1 MNREKSV
8 ASILAILLGAVLST
22 ACGSST
28 PTAPGTPTPTPAPTA
43 TPATGGNQVTIS
55 GFAFSALTV
64 PMGTTVT
71 WKNLDSTA
79 HTATAD
85 AASAFQFD
93 TGTINAG
100 ATSKGITFSQM
111 GAFAYHCNFHS
122 SMHGTITVQ

>member
-8 ASILAILLGAVLST
+8 ASILAILLGAILST

-28 PTAPGTPTPTPAPTA
+28 PTAPGTPTPAPTA
-43 TPATGGNQVTIS
+43 TPVASANQVTIS
-55 GFAFSALTV
+55 GFAFSALSV

-71 WKNLDSTA
+71 WKNLDSVA

-85 AASAFQFD
+85 PGSAFQFD
-93 TGTINAG
+93 TGTIDAG
-100 ATSKGITFSQM
+100 ATSKGIVFSQM
-111 GAFAYHCNFHS
+111 GTFAYHCNFHS

>member
-1 MNREKSV
+1 MNREKLV
-8 ASILAILLGAVLST
+8 ALILAILLGAVLST

-28 PTAPGTPTPTPAPTA
+28 PTAPGTPTPAPTA

-55 GFAFSALTV
+55 GFAFSALSV
-64 PMGTTVT
+64 PMGTTVI
-71 WKNLDSTA
+71 WKNLDSVA

-93 TGTINAG
+93 TGTINPG

-111 GAFAYHCNFHS
+111 GTFAYHCNFHS